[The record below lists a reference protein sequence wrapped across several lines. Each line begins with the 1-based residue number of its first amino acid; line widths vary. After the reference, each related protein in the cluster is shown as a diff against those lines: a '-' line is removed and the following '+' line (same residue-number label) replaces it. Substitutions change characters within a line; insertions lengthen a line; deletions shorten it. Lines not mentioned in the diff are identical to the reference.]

1 MHLCKSVEMH
11 ISQASDQ
18 DAWFPSLS
26 VCNDIHRAMLKVI
39 NLLHPDLLEVTEN

>member
-1 MHLCKSVEMH
+1 MH

-18 DAWFPSLS
+18 DAWFPSLAI
-26 VCNDIHRAMLKVI
+26 CNDIRRAMLKVI